1 MAIVTWSDVQTR
13 VGTPQNVQWS
23 SLFRTLYWN
32 FPVFYYDGIPKQ
44 FAQSKWQKANYT
56 KQSVQSKLHKRNWTI
71 QISQIKFHKANCK
84 NQSANQIAKK
94 EITLTTKIIPN
105 HSSYYVGS
113 KTSLCRLCKPSLHYT
128 FFSPSLVN
136 TSEAILV
143 PTHKIF
149 MKKNVFQFFSSNFF
163 WPIKRVF
170 KLWRKICL
178 YQKPW
183 GK

>member
-71 QISQIKFHKANCK
+71 QISQSKFHKANCK

-94 EITLTTKIIPN
+94 DITLTTKIIPY

-136 TSEAILV
+136 TSEVILV
-143 PTHKIF
+143 PTIRF
-149 MKKNVFQFFSSNFF
+149 SWKNCLPLSVFKFFFGQSKEF
-163 WPIKRVF
+163 F
-170 KLWRKICL
+170 KLWTQI
-178 YQKPW
+178 
-183 GK
+183 